1 MASLALLVSLIF
13 LSVIL
18 LGPAT
23 FLLSKSRF
31 VPSFII
37 WIMGVLSIVI
47 GIWWFLILPFTIIGL
62 FGLLTTYLGWLAI
75 QSKDRRA

>member
-31 VPSFII
+31 IPSFII
-37 WIMGVLSIVI
+37 WIMGVLCIVV